1 MAKTGSPSST
11 PDIGMAALV
20 AIRGDMLRF
29 AKLQVRDDAMAEDL
43 VQDAIE
49 AALRHSSSFEG
60 RSTLKSWVFAIL
72 RNRIIDHLRQA
83 NRTVSLSSL
92 VEDNEDWQERFESM
106 FNERGGWRDDSKPH
120 AWPSPEESMQTRQF
134 WVVFEACLNHL
145 PANTGRVFMMREFL
159 GFEAREI
166 CAQLGIST
174 NNCYVVL
181 HRARQKLRGCMESGW
196 GRPGG
201 NVC

>member
-1 MAKTGSPSST
+1 MASTGSASSA
-11 PDIGMAALV
+11 PDIGMGSLV

-29 AKLQVRDDAMAEDL
+29 AKLQVRNDAVAEDL

-49 AALRHSSSFEG
+49 AALRHASSFEG

-92 VEDNEDWQERFESM
+92 VEDNEDWQERFESL
-106 FNERGGWRDDSKPH
+106 FNERGGWRDDSRPV

-134 WVVFEACLNHL
+134 WVVFEACLDHL

-159 GFEAREI
+159 GFEAEEI

-181 HRARQKLRGCMESGW
+181 HRARQKLRGCMEIGW

>member
-1 MAKTGSPSST
+1 
-11 PDIGMAALV
+11 MAALV

-43 VQDAIE
+43 VHDAIE

-106 FNERGGWRDDSKPH
+106 FNERGGWLDDSKPH